1 MAFSRF
7 EYAGSGHS
15 VHPINSRFTRKK
27 GLGMIAI
34 KAASE
39 RWSEGGDEALFND
52 AESKIYDSGHLELI
66 ERIDLSGLEEQ
77 HSVIVVR
84 KL

>member
-7 EYAGSGHS
+7 GMPDQGHS
-15 VHPINSRFTRKK
+15 VINQLSFYSKK

-34 KAASE
+34 KAKE
-39 RWSEGGDEALFND
+39 RWRRGDEVFFND

-66 ERIDLSGLEEQ
+66 ERIDLSGLERTSDSLETMTTM
-77 HSVIVVR
+77 
-84 KL
+84 